1 MRGVLLAECL
11 IRVGQLDDAEQLL
24 AELDELESDQDEYG
38 NHWITV
44 AKGMLA
50 FCRGNL
56 TPAEEHLEQA
66 VAEFGQQRSVSGQM
80 EAMMYLGWIALDLGK
95 ERRARMLAERS
106 LALARREADVL
117 YEATNL
123 WLLARLALRRGELA
137 EARARLGACTDVAR
151 RRRESVSLALAL
163 FVWADLAFHEGEI
176 ERSARLFGAA
186 RQALAAIPHMMPPS
200 IGRGYDE
207 AIAQLRGAIGA
218 ERTEALIA
226 AGTGMSPDEAVELAI
241 SGCGPR

>member
-1 MRGVLLAECL
+1 
-11 IRVGQLDDAEQLL
+11 L
-24 AELDELESDQDEYG
+24 AELDRRESEHDEYG

-44 AKGMLA
+44 TLGMLA
-50 FCRGNL
+50 FCRGDL
-56 TPAEEHLEQA
+56 PVAEQHLERA
-66 VAEFGQQRSVSGQM
+66 VREFGRQRSSSGQM
-80 EAMMYLGWIALDLGK
+80 ESMMYLGWIALDLGK

-106 LALARREADVL
+106 LAMARQETDVL

-137 EARARLGACTDVAR
+137 EARAFLEASTDVAR

-163 FVWADLAFHEGEI
+163 FVWADLAAHEGEH

-186 RQALAAIPHMMPPS
+186 RQALAGIPHIMPPS

-207 AIAQLRGAIGA
+207 TIAELRRSIGEKAVEALGAAGA
-218 ERTEALIA
+218 ELPLE
-226 AGTGMSPDEAVELAI
+226 EAVEYAL
-241 SGCGPR
+241 SD